1 MGSLSLPENYVQ
13 WHFFFKLGVGGQV
26 GGWGV
31 ALCLCF
37 GLGDFCLAFKICRKR
52 KASHFSNAGVNT
64 AALGK
69 PAFGTWM
76 EAEVRD
82 ALVATVQG

>member
-1 MGSLSLPENYVQ
+1 MYSGIFFLIEGGGS
-13 WHFFFKLGVGGQV
+13 G

-37 GLGDFCLAFKICRKR
+37 GLGDFCLAFKTCRKR

-69 PAFGTWM
+69 PAFGTWT